1 MKHFTAHLILIFY
14 CMLHTCH
21 ARDTALDRLTGIY
34 APPSLIKKQVNGLYE
49 LYDTVKGLDTELLFS
64 MIKSGPK
71 MPCLADIMAA
81 VDALADKDME
91 ALACK

>member
-1 MKHFTAHLILIFY
+1 MKQFTTLLILIFC

-21 ARDTALDRLTGIY
+21 ARDTSLDRLMGLY
-34 APPSLIKKQVNGLYE
+34 VPPSMIQKQVDDLYE
-49 LYDTVKGLDTELLFS
+49 LYDTVRGLDTEQLFS
-64 MIKSGPK
+64 MMKSAPK

-81 VDALADKDME
+81 VDALADKDLE